1 MSKKMVMI
9 INVILLI
16 ILIILSI
23 VSVKYDPRILFG
35 MKLL

>member
-9 INVILLI
+9 INIILLI

-23 VSVKYDPRILFG
+23 VSVKYDHRILFG

>member
-9 INVILLI
+9 INIILLI